1 MKALQR
7 YQPHYPA
14 ALRTTLVHSHAVG
27 PVVMATQWWR
37 ECRADVRVT
46 QSVKRGRRSVSVWV
60 CAQGCEQGR
69 LCRADLSVPLWILAK
84 RTLLNIPTTSVFL
97 RACVRARARVCV
109 VNQSLLASAISFQ
122 LGVSQTELTSI
133 SLHKV
138 HHTSI
143 NKPCAAHYCCVI
155 SELDGANV
163 Q

>member
-1 MKALQR
+1 MF
-7 YQPHYPA
+7 
-14 ALRTTLVHSHAVG
+14 
-27 PVVMATQWWR
+27 
-37 ECRADVRVT
+37 
-46 QSVKRGRRSVSVWV
+46 
-60 CAQGCEQGR
+60 
-69 LCRADLSVPLWILAK
+69 LSE
-84 RTLLNIPTTSVFL
+84 
-97 RACVRARARVCV
+97 CVRRAVNRGGFAEQICQYLFGFLPNAHCSISLLPLCFCVCVHARTHVCV

-143 NKPCAAHYCCVI
+143 NKLCAAHYCCVI